1 MSKLIAPVTWV
12 LTFFVIL
19 FIYTR
24 FFGSLPLSINM
35 VATQKNVTFDV
46 SGEGSVFVVPD
57 TAKVNVGVSSQ
68 ALTVKQAQNQLNSA
82 INQVSQAIKNLSV
95 DPKDIKTEAYS
106 INPDY
111 DFSGSSR
118 KIIGYS
124 AQANLVILARDIDKI
139 NAIIDVATQNGANQI
154 GGLSFEVSDKEKA
167 ENKAREKAVAE
178 AKKKAENAAKI
189 AGFRLGRIVNYT
201 ESFNSMPR
209 PLLLVGGGVL
219 DKATP
224 TQVEPGSSEISL
236 VVTLSYEIQ

>member
-154 GGLSFEVSDKEKA
+154 GGLSFEVSD
-167 ENKAREKAVAE
+167 
-178 AKKKAENAAKI
+178 
-189 AGFRLGRIVNYT
+189 
-201 ESFNSMPR
+201 
-209 PLLLVGGGVL
+209 
-219 DKATP
+219 
-224 TQVEPGSSEISL
+224 
-236 VVTLSYEIQ
+236 

>member
-111 DFSGSSR
+111 DFSG
-118 KIIGYS
+118 
-124 AQANLVILARDIDKI
+124 
-139 NAIIDVATQNGANQI
+139 
-154 GGLSFEVSDKEKA
+154 
-167 ENKAREKAVAE
+167 
-178 AKKKAENAAKI
+178 
-189 AGFRLGRIVNYT
+189 
-201 ESFNSMPR
+201 
-209 PLLLVGGGVL
+209 
-219 DKATP
+219 
-224 TQVEPGSSEISL
+224 
-236 VVTLSYEIQ
+236 

>member
-1 MSKLIAPVTWV
+1 
-12 LTFFVIL
+12 
-19 FIYTR
+19 
-24 FFGSLPLSINM
+24 M